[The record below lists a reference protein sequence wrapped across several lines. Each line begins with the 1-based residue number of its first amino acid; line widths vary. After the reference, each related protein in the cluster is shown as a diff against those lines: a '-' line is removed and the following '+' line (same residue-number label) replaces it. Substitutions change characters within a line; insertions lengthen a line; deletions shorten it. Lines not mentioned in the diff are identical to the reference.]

1 MPNRLQQ
8 ETSPYL
14 LQHADNPVDW
24 HPWNET
30 ALHAARENRKPIL
43 LSIGYSACHWCH
55 VMAHESFEN
64 EATARVMNEHFVNI
78 KVDREE
84 RPDLDKIYQTAHQ
97 LLTQQTG
104 GWPLTMFLDPETLVP
119 FFGGTYFPNTARFQ
133 LPSFVDL
140 LLRINDV
147 FENKREELQEQGK
160 RVMEVIANLNPT
172 SGRGVM
178 EDTELLAKAR
188 QQLGEQYDNTDGG
201 FGGAPKF
208 PMPTSLNRVLRH
220 RTYQER
226 SGEPDREALDMVMT
240 TLTKMARGGI
250 YDHLGGGFCRYATDR
265 KWMVPH
271 FEKMLYDNGQ
281 LLSLYADALSIAP
294 DALLTGAVVETAEW
308 LLREMRHPDGAF
320 FAALDADSEGEEGKF
335 YVWQRHHIKALLS
348 EDEYLV
354 IETLYGIDKPANF
367 ENSWNL
373 HRYDSWRSVVQRL
386 SLDPDTA
393 VGLLKSAKQKLFEE
407 RATRIRPGLDDKILM
422 SWNGLAIK
430 GLTKAGLVLGEP
442 RWIDAANQAL
452 DFIRAQAWQNGT
464 LYATWKD
471 GKAKHPGYLD
481 DYANVLDALLTSL
494 QTEWRDDYA
503 KFAIELADKVFASF
517 YDNDNG
523 GFFFTAHEHEALIH
537 RPKPTMDDAQPPGN
551 GIIAQ
556 VLNRLG
562 HLLGNAD
569 YIDASIN
576 TLVWARALIERYP
589 AGHCSLL
596 GALEEQ
602 VYPQQLVILRGPAA
616 DIDAWRA
623 ELTKGYCPWRN
634 VYPIPYSANV
644 LPTYLPRLV
653 SADHQT
659 RPSAYV
665 CSGLSCSLPIDSLD
679 ALKANLE
686 S

>member
-1 MPNRLQQ
+1 MANRLQQ

-24 HPWNET
+24 RPWNAA
-30 ALHAARENRKPIL
+30 ALQSARESGKPIL

-64 EATARVMNEHFVNI
+64 EATARVMNEHFVNV

-97 LLTQQTG
+97 LLTHQTG
-104 GWPLTMFLDPETLVP
+104 GWPLTMFLDPDTLVP
-119 FFGGTYFPNTARFQ
+119 FFGGTYFPNAARFQ

-140 LLRINDV
+140 LLRIADV
-147 FENKREELQEQGK
+147 FATKRDELEAQGK
-160 RVMEVIANLNPT
+160 QVMEAIASLNRT
-172 SGRGVM
+172 TQDGVM
-178 EDTELLAKAR
+178 DDTELLAKAR
-188 QQLGEQYDNTDGG
+188 QQLGEQYDTADGG
-201 FGGAPKF
+201 FGSAPKF
-208 PMPTSLNRVLRH
+208 PMPTTLDRVLRH

-226 SGEPDREALDMVMT
+226 WGKPDREALHMVMT
-240 TLTKMARGGI
+240 TLTNMARGGI

-294 DALLTGAVVETAEW
+294 DELLTGAVRETAEW

-335 YVWQRHHIKALLS
+335 YLWQRRHIKQLLS

-354 IETLYGIDKPANF
+354 FETLYGIDKPANF
-367 ENSWNL
+367 EGKWNL
-373 HRYDSWRSVVQRL
+373 HRYDSWRSVIQRL
-386 SLDPDTA
+386 SLEPDTA
-393 VGLLKSAKQKLFEE
+393 NRLLNDAKQKLFEE
-407 RATRIRPGLDDKILM
+407 RATRVRPGLDDKILT

-430 GLTKAGLVLGEP
+430 GLIKAGLVLGEP
-442 RWIDAANQAL
+442 RWIDAGNQAL
-452 DFIRAQAWQNGT
+452 DFIRTEAWQDGT
-464 LYATWKD
+464 LYATWK
-471 GKAKHPGYLD
+471 GSPKHPGYLD

-494 QTEWRDDYA
+494 QNGWSDDNA
-503 KFAIELADKVFASF
+503 SFAIELADKVMTSF
-517 YDNDNG
+517 YDTDNG
-523 GFFFTAHEHEALIH
+523 GCFFTAHEHEALIH

-562 HLLGNAD
+562 HLLGNTR
-569 YIDASIN
+569 YIDASTN

-589 AGHCSLL
+589 SGHCTLL
-596 GALEEQ
+596 AALEEQ
-602 VYPQQLVILRGPAA
+602 VYPQQLVILRGPEA
-616 DIDAWRA
+616 DIAAWRTA
-623 ELTKGYCPWRN
+623 VTKGYHPWRQ
-634 VYPIPYSANV
+634 VYAIPYAAR
-644 LPTYLPRLV
+644 LIPDYLPRLV
-653 SADHQT
+653 SADQQT
-659 RPSAYV
+659 LPSAYV
-665 CSGLSCSLPIDSLD
+665 CSGLSCSLPIETLD
-679 ALKANLE
+679 ELKTAVDNL
-686 S
+686 

>member
-1 MPNRLQQ
+1 MANRLQQ

-24 HPWNET
+24 RPWNAA
-30 ALHAARENRKPIL
+30 ALQSARESGKPIL

-64 EATARVMNEHFVNI
+64 EATARVMNEHFVNV

-97 LLTQQTG
+97 LLTHQTG
-104 GWPLTMFLDPETLVP
+104 GWPLTMFLDPDTLVP
-119 FFGGTYFPNTARFQ
+119 FFGGTYFPNAARFQ

-140 LLRINDV
+140 LLRIADV
-147 FENKREELQEQGK
+147 FATKRDELEAQGK
-160 RVMEVIANLNPT
+160 QVMEAIASLNRT
-172 SGRGVM
+172 TQDGVM
-178 EDTELLAKAR
+178 DDTELLAKAR
-188 QQLGEQYDNTDGG
+188 QQLGEQYDTADGG
-201 FGGAPKF
+201 FGSAPKF
-208 PMPTSLNRVLRH
+208 PMPTTLDRVLRH

-226 SGEPDREALDMVMT
+226 WGKPDREALHMVMT
-240 TLTKMARGGI
+240 TLTNMARGGI

-294 DALLTGAVVETAEW
+294 DELLTGAVRETAEW

-335 YVWQRHHIKALLS
+335 YLWQRRHIKQLLS

-354 IETLYGIDKPANF
+354 FETLYGIDKPANF
-367 ENSWNL
+367 EGKWNL
-373 HRYDSWRSVVQRL
+373 HRYDSWRSVIQRL
-386 SLDPDTA
+386 SLEPDTA
-393 VGLLKSAKQKLFEE
+393 NRLLNDAKQKLFEE
-407 RATRIRPGLDDKILM
+407 RATRVRPGLDDKILT

-430 GLTKAGLVLGEP
+430 GLIKAGLVLGEP
-442 RWIDAANQAL
+442 RWIDAGNQAL
-452 DFIRAQAWQNGT
+452 DFIRTEAWQDGT
-464 LYATWKD
+464 LYATWK
-471 GKAKHPGYLD
+471 GSPKHPGYLD

-494 QTEWRDDYA
+494 QNGWRDDNA
-503 KFAIELADKVFASF
+503 SFAIELADKVMTSF
-517 YDNDNG
+517 YDTDNG
-523 GFFFTAHEHEALIH
+523 GCFFTAHEHEALIH

-562 HLLGNAD
+562 HLLGNTR
-569 YIDASIN
+569 YIDASTN

-589 AGHCSLL
+589 SGHCSLL
-596 GALEEQ
+596 AALEEQ
-602 VYPQQLVILRGPAA
+602 VYPQQLVILRGPEA
-616 DIDAWRA
+616 DIAAWRTA
-623 ELTKGYCPWRN
+623 VTKGYHPWRQ
-634 VYPIPYSANV
+634 VYAIPYAAR
-644 LPTYLPRLV
+644 LIPDYLPRLV
-653 SADHQT
+653 SADQQT

-665 CSGLSCSLPIDSLD
+665 CSGLSCSLPIETLD
-679 ALKANLE
+679 ELKTAVDNL
-686 S
+686 